1 MRRNGNTGKV
11 LKKKKKKKKK
21 KDSFLTTRTK
31 QNGFCGKNKAT

>member
-11 LKKKKKKKKK
+11 LKKKKKKKK

>member
-11 LKKKKKKKKK
+11 LKKKKKQKK